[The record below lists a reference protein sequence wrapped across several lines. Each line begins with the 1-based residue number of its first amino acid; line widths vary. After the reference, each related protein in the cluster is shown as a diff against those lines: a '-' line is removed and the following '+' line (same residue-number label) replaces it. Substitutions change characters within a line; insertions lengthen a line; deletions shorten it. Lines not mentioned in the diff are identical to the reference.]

1 MVDSA
6 VFARGG
12 LVKQRNLGKPRPLR
26 SDPDLVNLSELF
38 NLVEEVETGL
48 SFARN
53 HVDTRKKTQQ
63 LKELLRLNG
72 QTMEAMH
79 KDALDR
85 LEVSMMDA
93 VNDKGTD
100 IVLRLSILEVIE
112 LRLNNWNSSPHMVE
126 MYRQKLTEAHLEMDM
141 KKIGYQGGN
150 YGDKD
155 WRKPNIN
162 HLNIYGLKNNVV
174 KGTEN
179 GDAASSFLLE
189 KSCSSEPRLEF
200 SSSLEVNGHKVL
212 VSSTS
217 EHLSSTSK
225 DVLFE
230 YFSILG
236 EADPKGGRDK
246 TDLLSYE
253 KEELLRFSKSP
264 LCRDAPKGWEAI
276 VNKIPNIAKKAGAP
290 TKHFLRELELIKKQE
305 AARRM

>member
-1 MVDSA
+1 M
-6 VFARGG
+6 
-12 LVKQRNLGKPRPLR
+12 KQRNLGKPRPLR

-155 WRKPNIN
+155 
-162 HLNIYGLKNNVV
+162 
-174 KGTEN
+174 
-179 GDAASSFLLE
+179 
-189 KSCSSEPRLEF
+189 
-200 SSSLEVNGHKVL
+200 
-212 VSSTS
+212 
-217 EHLSSTSK
+217 
-225 DVLFE
+225 
-230 YFSILG
+230 
-236 EADPKGGRDK
+236 
-246 TDLLSYE
+246 
-253 KEELLRFSKSP
+253 
-264 LCRDAPKGWEAI
+264 
-276 VNKIPNIAKKAGAP
+276 
-290 TKHFLRELELIKKQE
+290 
-305 AARRM
+305 